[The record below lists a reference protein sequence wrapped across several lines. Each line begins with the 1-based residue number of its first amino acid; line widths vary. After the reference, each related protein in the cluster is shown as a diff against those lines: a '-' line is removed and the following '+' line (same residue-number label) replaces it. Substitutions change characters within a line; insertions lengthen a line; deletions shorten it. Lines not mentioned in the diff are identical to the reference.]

1 MKTNIIN
8 MDPEIMGGTP
18 VFRGTRVPIQTF
30 IEHLRR
36 DDGVDDFFDNFPGV
50 SREQVIGLIEE
61 LEAVKEEL
69 LVSA

>member
-1 MKTNIIN
+1 MKDSVID

-36 DDGVDDFFDNFPGV
+36 NGGIDDFFDNFPGV
-50 SREQVIGLIEE
+50 SRKQVIELIEE
-61 LEAVKEEL
+61 LEGVKEGL
-69 LVSA
+69 LVTA